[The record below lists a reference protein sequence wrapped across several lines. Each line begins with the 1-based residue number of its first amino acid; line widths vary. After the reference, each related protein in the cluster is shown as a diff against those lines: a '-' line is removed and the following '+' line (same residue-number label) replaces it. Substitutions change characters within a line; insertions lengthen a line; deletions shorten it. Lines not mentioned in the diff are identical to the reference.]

1 MLLLLPAFDNS
12 LGGLDGEVTVL
23 EAPEFGTAKDDRKFI
38 EFCHASLICR
48 RLRPPEAWGGP
59 AEGPALLM
67 GGLLLILQQPSLKK
81 KHRQTLDNIII
92 CRKWFSNMMTS
103 IGGRVLGPAQ
113 WYILGEIGTQ
123 ML

>member
-1 MLLLLPAFDNS
+1 MGRAGRGPGVVDGRAVTHSSAAFT
-12 LGGLDGEVTVL
+12 E
-23 EAPEFGTAKDDRKFI
+23 
-38 EFCHASLICR
+38 
-48 RLRPPEAWGGP
+48 
-59 AEGPALLM
+59 
-67 GGLLLILQQPSLKK
+67 KK

>member
-23 EAPEFGTAKDDRKFI
+23 EAVDPEFGTAKDDRKFI

-81 KHRQTLDNIII
+81 KAQTNIRQYHYL
-92 CRKWFSNMMTS
+92 S
-103 IGGRVLGPAQ
+103 
-113 WYILGEIGTQ
+113 
-123 ML
+123 